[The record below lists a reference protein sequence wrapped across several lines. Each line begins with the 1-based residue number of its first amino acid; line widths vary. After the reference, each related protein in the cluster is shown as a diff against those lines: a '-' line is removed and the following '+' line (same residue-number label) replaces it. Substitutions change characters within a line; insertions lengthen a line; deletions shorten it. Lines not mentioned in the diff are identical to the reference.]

1 MKKDW
6 IYVLLG
12 AGAVAAGVAGYLLFK
27 KQSKEVPVKE
37 DCQDSREDTF
47 PSHTSDRENQNDRRE
62 ILRQR
67 SAAQVAPA
75 TILEPEKRPIV
86 TEDTTSGDTESPIG
100 NVPPPEP
107 TTLALN
113 VMSSIDSTIEE
124 EASEISVKSES
135 EKPGKADGHT
145 DDTQGLQIPAD

>member
-12 AGAVAAGVAGYLLFK
+12 TGAVVAGVAGYLLFK
-27 KQSKEVPVKE
+27 KQPSAAPAKE
-37 DCQDSREDTF
+37 DRQEPGEDTF
-47 PSHTSDRENQNDRRE
+47 PSHPSGWEDQNGRRE

-67 SAAQVAPA
+67 AAAQVAPA
-75 TILEPEKRPIV
+75 TIFEPEEPPVV
-86 TEDTTSGDTESPIG
+86 TDDTASGDTKLSIG

-107 TTLALN
+107 TTLAPD
-113 VMSSIDSTIEE
+113 VVSSIDSTIEE
-124 EASEISVKSES
+124 DESKISAKSES

-145 DDTQGLQIPAD
+145 DDTQGLQISAD